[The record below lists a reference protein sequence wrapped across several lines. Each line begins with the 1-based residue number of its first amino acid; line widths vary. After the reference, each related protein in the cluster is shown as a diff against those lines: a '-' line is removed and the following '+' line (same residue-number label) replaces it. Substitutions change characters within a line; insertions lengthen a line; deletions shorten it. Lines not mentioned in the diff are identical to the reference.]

1 MNAKLYRNWLIIV
14 SSAIIITGIIIA
26 FLVEPSDLP
35 VEQAS
40 MYKWLLGLLGATMMG
55 WAGTMLLVAK
65 YAFDKRLPE
74 LLRIL
79 LIGLVVWF
87 VPDTLISVYFCAYFN
102 VVINT
107 VILVAASIPL
117 VAGEKALKRTGQSP

>member
-1 MNAKLYRNWLIIV
+1 
-14 SSAIIITGIIIA
+14 
-26 FLVEPSDLP
+26 
-35 VEQAS
+35 
-40 MYKWLLGLLGATMMG
+40 MMG
-55 WAGTMLLVAK
+55 WAATMLLVSR
-65 YAFDKRLPE
+65 YAFDQRLPE

-87 VPDTLISVYFCAYFN
+87 VPDTLISVYFGAYFN
-102 VVINT
+102 VIINT